1 MFISKLRVIWKE
13 LKSSSQVNYRAE
25 FLSSLILIPLTVT
38 FGIMVRSISS
48 KYYRWNR
55 VVLERDEYS
64 FIISSKGQ
72 CFMDE
77 RFITES
83 LQCLMTLV
91 ALIMTFIV
99 YRKFEVH
106 TLCERVEHIDLINES
121 KQIFA
126 ALAVH
131 GILNAATVFLLTFFN
146 QTIHAEVS
154 RPFAIS
160 TVFPYLWFI
169 VVHSLRSENTPSS
182 DDSNEIVEDI
192 VISGRDDVSD
202 LSSITGV
209 YDMDEEGGPHVQVQT
224 AFDVLQINITP
235 DVSDTSIK
243 SSSDCSLISTFHL

>member
-1 MFISKLRVIWKE
+1 MFIKKLRVIWKE
-13 LKSSSQVNYRAE
+13 LKSSSQISYRAE
-25 FLSSLILIPLTVT
+25 FLSNSILIPLTFT

-48 KYYRWNR
+48 KYYRWHR
-55 VVLERDEYS
+55 FVLERDEYS

-77 RFITES
+77 RLITES
-83 LQCLMTLV
+83 LQFLMTLV

-99 YRKFEVH
+99 YQKFDMQVSR
-106 TLCERVEHIDLINES
+106 ERVEHIALINES

-131 GILNAATVFLLTFFN
+131 GILNAATLLLLTFFN
-146 QTIHAEVS
+146 QTIHAGVS
-154 RPFAIS
+154 RLFAIS

-169 VVHSLRSENTPSS
+169 VVHSLRSEIAPSAN
-182 DDSNEIVEDI
+182 DSNEIVEDI
-192 VISGRDDVSD
+192 VISGRDGVSD

-209 YDMDEEGGPHVQVQT
+209 YDIDEDGGPHVQVRT
-224 AFDVLQINITP
+224 AFDVLQIHIIP

-243 SSSDCSLISTFHL
+243 SSGECSLISILHL